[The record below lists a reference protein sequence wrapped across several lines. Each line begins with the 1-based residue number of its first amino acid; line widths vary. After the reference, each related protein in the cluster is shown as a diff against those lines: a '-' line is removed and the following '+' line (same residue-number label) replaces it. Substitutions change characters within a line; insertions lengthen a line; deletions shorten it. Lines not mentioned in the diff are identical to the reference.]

1 MTSEQVLSNFGSS
14 KKIRYLLILGVLVI
28 AFSVSFMIRAEPA
41 MLGFELN
48 EFDPFFNYRA
58 TEFIVENGI
67 PAYLEWHDD
76 MTWYPFGR
84 NVSATSQV
92 MLHVTASTLYQV
104 FGAGSS
110 LYDFTILFPAVIGSL
125 TTIIVFA
132 LVRTISSTSAGLLA
146 SLFFA
151 VSLPVILRGS
161 IGWFKSEPLGLF
173 YGLLAVYLLLSGIKS
188 DKGWI
193 SLAKIVGSGILLA
206 FGLASWGGI
215 QFFIIP
221 IGIFFLALPFLRK
234 DNKFIMWASIVFVS
248 TFVLVTT
255 LFESALYVSGHNF
268 ETSIFGIAFISS
280 LSGFFLIGCTA
291 FLVAASLIKKI
302 GSKAQ
307 IRNGLALLGG
317 AIIIGLVIISSGIIN
332 FPAFRYLNAANP
344 FLIAE
349 RMLTDSV
356 SEHASTSTEFSFLFF
371 SILIVFAGIG
381 AWLIFQNRVNRS
393 FKIKSDM
400 AAFALILGL
409 LGAYFS
415 SSFIRLEVLGAIS
428 VIVLASIGASILISK
443 ILKEHHSM
451 LHGSSMKNTRAV
463 TKISFLGIIIILLT
477 MPMVYPVEH
486 NFNWTTYL
494 TGVPPTI
501 TNGGTFFLTATNDWT
516 DAMQWLRENTP
527 KDSVVAAWWDYGY
540 WISTLGER
548 KSLSDNATLMDWQ
561 IKKTAS
567 MLFSTPENAWKILTS
582 DTREEVGSH
591 FVSFPMTNTLANN
604 LEERKLELFTEWQI
618 GDANRNGISNAE
630 EVDIWWPDDYIC
642 VPSYLSCP
650 KYQLNPGKVDQYPTV
665 FDYWESEVYELDPAL
680 TGLDADYVLIQLAG
694 LKLPQQHNEILYYF
708 GDKGG
713 DMSKAYWIMK
723 IAGLPLGDYY
733 NPDGKSF
740 NDKFWN
746 ETLLGKLI
754 PFTPLIYINVETGDQ
769 SMTWTADT
777 KTAIYAKDIKFPSWN
792 TSAEIIKSEPFH
804 LVYVSPSVKEPVDDN
819 MIVGVII
826 YKVNHDYQPKY
837 DLYGPTNP

>member
-1 MTSEQVLSNFGSS
+1 MASEQISSNFGSS

-151 VSLPVILRGS
+151 VSLPVVLRGS

-193 SLAKIVGSGILLA
+193 SLTKIVGSGILLA
-206 FGLASWGGI
+206 LGLASWGGI

-248 TFVLVTT
+248 TFVLVTIS
-255 LFESALYVSGHNF
+255 FEK
-268 ETSIFGIAFISS
+268 TSIAFISS

-302 GSKAQ
+302 GNRAQ

-371 SILIVFAGIG
+371 SIIIVFAGIG

-428 VIVLASIGASILISK
+428 LIVLASIGASILISK
-443 ILKEHHSM
+443 ILKEHSPA
-451 LHGSSMKNTRAV
+451 RAV
-463 TKISFLGIIIILLT
+463 TKISFLGIIVILLT
-477 MPMVYPVEH
+477 IPMVYPEDL
-486 NFNWTTYL
+486 NWASYMLGTA
-494 TGVPPTI
+494 PTI
-501 TNGGTFFLTATNDWT
+501 VNGGTHFLTATNDWT

-582 DTREEVGSH
+582 DTREEISSN

-604 LEERKLELFTEWQI
+604 LEERKLELFTEWQM
-618 GDANRNGISNAE
+618 GDANKNGISNAE
-630 EVDIWWPDDYIC
+630 EVDIWWAPDTIC
-642 VPSYLSCP
+642 APITTDWSCA
-650 KYQLNPGKVDQYPTV
+650 KYKLNPGKIDQYPTV
-665 FDYWESEVYELDPAL
+665 FDYWESEVYVTDPAL
-680 TGLDADYVLIQLAG
+680 TGMDADYVLINLAVESPPAAEG
-694 LKLPQQHNEILYYF
+694 KLPVYLFNQM
-708 GDKGG
+708 GG
-713 DMSKAYWIMK
+713 DESKAYWIMK
-723 IAGLPLGDYY
+723 IAGLNFLDYY
-733 NPDGKSF
+733 NPDGNSF
-740 NDKFWN
+740 KDKFWN
-746 ETLLGKLI
+746 ETLFGKLI
-754 PFTPLIYINVETGDQ
+754 PFTPVIYINVGTGAQ

-777 KTAIYAKDIKFPSWN
+777 KTAVYAKDIKFPSSN
-792 TSAEIIKSEPFH
+792 DSAGIAKSEPFQ
-804 LVYVSPSVKEPVDDN
+804 LVYVSPSVKEPVN
-819 MIVGVII
+819 GMIVGVII
-826 YKVNHDYQPKY
+826 YKVNHDYQPI
-837 DLYGPTNP
+837 DFLPT

>member
-1 MTSEQVLSNFGSS
+1 MASEQISSNFGSS

-151 VSLPVILRGS
+151 VSLPVVLRGS

-193 SLAKIVGSGILLA
+193 SLTKIVGSGILLA
-206 FGLASWGGI
+206 LGLASWGGI

-248 TFVLVTT
+248 TFVLVTIS
-255 LFESALYVSGHNF
+255 FEK
-268 ETSIFGIAFISS
+268 TSIAFISS
-280 LSGFFLIGCTA
+280 LSGFFLIGCTV

-302 GSKAQ
+302 GNRAQ

-428 VIVLASIGASILISK
+428 LIVLASIGASILISK
-443 ILKEHHSM
+443 ILKEHSPA
-451 LHGSSMKNTRAV
+451 RAV
-463 TKISFLGIIIILLT
+463 TKISFLGIIVILLT
-477 MPMVYPVEH
+477 IPMVYPEDL
-486 NFNWTTYL
+486 NWASYMLGTA
-494 TGVPPTI
+494 PTI
-501 TNGGTFFLTATNDWT
+501 VNGGTHFLTATNDWT

-582 DTREEVGSH
+582 DTREEISSN

-630 EVDIWWPDDYIC
+630 EVDIWWAPDTIC
-642 VPSYLSCP
+642 APITTDWSCA
-650 KYQLNPGKVDQYPTV
+650 KYKLNPGKVDQYPTV

-746 ETLLGKLI
+746 ETLFGKLI
-754 PFTPLIYINVETGDQ
+754 PFTPLVYINVETGDQ

-792 TSAEIIKSEPFH
+792 TSAGIKKSEPFH
-804 LVYVSPSVKEPVDDN
+804 LVYVSPSVSEPIDDN

-826 YKVNHDYQPKY
+826 YEVNHDYQPKY

>member
-41 MLGFELN
+41 VFGFELN
-48 EFDPFFNYRA
+48 ETDPFFNYRA

-151 VSLPVILRGS
+151 VSVQISIRGS

-234 DNKFIMWASIVFVS
+234 DNKFIMLASIVFVS
-248 TFVLVTT
+248 TFVLVTIS
-255 LFESALYVSGHNF
+255 FEK
-268 ETSIFGIAFISS
+268 TSIAFISS

-582 DTREEVGSH
+582 DTREEISSN

-630 EVDIWWPDDYIC
+630 EVDIWWAPDTIC
-642 VPSYLSCP
+642 APITTDWSCA
-650 KYQLNPGKVDQYPTV
+650 KYKLNPGKVDQYPTV

-723 IAGLPLGDYY
+723 IAGLPL
-733 NPDGKSF
+733 
-740 NDKFWN
+740 
-746 ETLLGKLI
+746 
-754 PFTPLIYINVETGDQ
+754 
-769 SMTWTADT
+769 
-777 KTAIYAKDIKFPSWN
+777 
-792 TSAEIIKSEPFH
+792 
-804 LVYVSPSVKEPVDDN
+804 
-819 MIVGVII
+819 
-826 YKVNHDYQPKY
+826 
-837 DLYGPTNP
+837 